1 MQLTTQQIWPGHQ
14 VNGVKITKSFAQN
27 IIDNNDDDDDDC
39 YFIQNKRL
47 KKKTA
52 NTKKWQAFRS
62 GEQSHFAKAIVRQK
76 GQFGAELQNKPTT
89 KLELLYA
96 NYALKNTK
104 YLKNDSNFKVEKII
118 SLQKL

>member
-1 MQLTTQQIWPGHQ
+1 M
-14 VNGVKITKSFAQN
+14 KITKSFAQN
-27 IIDNNDDDDDDC
+27 IIDNDDDC

-47 KKKTA
+47 KKKQLILK
-52 NTKKWQAFRS
+52 NGKLL
-62 GEQSHFAKAIVRQK
+62 EVVNKATLQTLYIVRQN
-76 GQFGAELQNKPTT
+76 GQFGAELQNKPRN

-104 YLKNDSNFKVEKII
+104 YLKNDSNFKEEKII